1 VTFLRQALQRPT
13 TAAYVAF
20 ATLST
25 PAFAQDMLSSLH
37 IPKLPTSL
45 AAMTPRDMLL
55 YGSIALLV
63 VALALRLTRGSARD
77 DYDAVDEGPD
87 MRWWKNA

>member
-1 VTFLRQALQRPT
+1 MTFLRQALQRPT

-25 PAFAQDMLSSLH
+25 PAFAQDVLSSLH
-37 IPKLPTSL
+37 VPRFPTSL
-45 AAMTPRDMLL
+45 SAVTPRDMLL

-63 VALALRLTRGSARD
+63 VALGLRLTRGSTHTDLA
-77 DYDAVDEGPD
+77 APEGPD

>member
-1 VTFLRQALQRPT
+1 MTLLRQALHRPS

-25 PAFAQDMLSSLH
+25 PAFAQDMMSSLH
-37 IPKLPTSL
+37 MPELPTSL

-63 VALALRLTRGSARD
+63 VALALRLARGSARD
-77 DYDAVDEGPD
+77 DLEVAAGPD

>member
-1 VTFLRQALQRPT
+1 MTFLRQALQRPS

-25 PAFAQDMLSSLH
+25 PAFAQDVMSSLQM
-37 IPKLPTSL
+37 PKLPTSL
-45 AAMTPRDMLL
+45 SAMTPRDMLL

-63 VALALRLTRGSARD
+63 VALGLRLTRGSARD
-77 DYDAVDEGPD
+77 DFTAPDGPD

>member
-1 VTFLRQALQRPT
+1 MTFLRKALQRPS

-25 PAFAQDMLSSLH
+25 PAFAQDALSSLH
-37 IPKLPTSL
+37 LPSLPTSL
-45 AAMTPRDMLL
+45 QAMTPRDMLL

-63 VALALRLTRGSARD
+63 VAVALRLARGSARD
-77 DYDAVDEGPD
+77 DLAAPEGPD

>member
-1 VTFLRQALQRPT
+1 VTFLRQALRRPS

-25 PAFAQDMLSSLH
+25 PAFAEDMLSSLH
-37 IPKLPTSL
+37 LPAIPRSL

-55 YGSIALLV
+55 YGSLALLV
-63 VALALRLTRGSARD
+63 VALALRLTLRSAD
-77 DYDAVDEGPD
+77 DREPVPEGPD
-87 MRWWKNA
+87 MRWWKNV

>member
-1 VTFLRQALQRPT
+1 VTFLRQALNRPS

-20 ATLST
+20 VTLST
-25 PAFAQDMLSSLH
+25 PAFAEDMLSSVH
-37 IPKLPTSL
+37 MPTLPTSL

-63 VALALRLTRGSARD
+63 VALTLRLMRGPAHED
-77 DYDAVDEGPD
+77 LAAPEGPD

>member
-1 VTFLRQALQRPT
+1 MTLLRQALHRPS

-25 PAFAQDMLSSLH
+25 PAFARDMMSSLH
-37 IPKLPTSL
+37 MPKLPTSL
-45 AAMTPRDMLL
+45 ATMTPRDMLL

-63 VALALRLTRGSARD
+63 VALALRLERGASRD
-77 DYDAVDEGPD
+77 DLEVPDGHD

>member
-1 VTFLRQALQRPT
+1 MTFLRQALRRPSA
-13 TAAYVAF
+13 AAYVAF

-25 PAFAQDMLSSLH
+25 PAFAQDALSSLH
-37 IPKLPTSL
+37 LPKLPTSL

-63 VALALRLTRGSARD
+63 VALALRFTRGSARD
-77 DYDAVDEGPD
+77 DLTAPDGPD

>member
-1 VTFLRQALQRPT
+1 MNRPS

-25 PAFAQDMLSSLH
+25 PAFAQDMLSSVH
-37 IPKLPTSL
+37 MPALPTSL
-45 AAMTPRDMLL
+45 AAMTPRDMLF

-63 VALALRLTRGSARD
+63 VALALRFTRGSARED
-77 DYDAVDEGPD
+77 LAAPEGPD

>member
-1 VTFLRQALQRPT
+1 MTFLRQALHRPS

-25 PAFAQDMLSSLH
+25 PAFAQDVLSSMH
-37 IPKLPTSL
+37 MPKLPTSL

-63 VALALRLTRGSARD
+63 VALALRLTRGSTRD
-77 DYDAVDEGPD
+77 DLAAPDGPD